1 MLLLGAAIGTVGAFA
16 AAARAEDGT
25 AKQDQKVEKVTVTG
39 SRIPKKDYSSN
50 SPIATITSQQIKD
63 SGAVTVEQLLNTL
76 PEVVPTAGRGSDN
89 QSSFGGAGGNST
101 VDLRGAGP
109 NRVLVLMN
117 GHRIAPNDVAGS
129 QDLNTIPAQL
139 VERVE
144 VVTGGASSVYG
155 SDAISGVV
163 NFIMKHDYQGA
174 DVDSQYFV
182 TERGDGNEWTLNGV
196 VGANAP
202 DDRGNVTLFAG
213 YNERQGIYASDRDFS
228 AFTYTQIKAS
238 SRGKGSPAYGSL
250 QGNFGA
256 LPIDNGG
263 FAPPEYNGT
272 SSTDPVG
279 VGNCHNSTLST
290 QLVYEAATNR
300 IRGYCNVLNQFG
312 GDRFNDSPFNYI
324 SFPAEQFHMNAS
336 GEYNLIGDSVVGYL
350 DTLYSNS
357 QSNQTIGPSP
367 AQAPICCLIFN
378 PRPTSL
384 ADAAQMNTYW
394 NQSALQTAIA
404 SRLDT
409 HGNPIPDAPVQF
421 NRRFPE
427 LGPRTRDNNSQVFEI
442 VTGLRGDLGDGW
454 SYDVYG
460 NYAETFASFDQ
471 GNDLYKDRV
480 IKAIR
485 NKVDESACGGSSS
498 ASINFFGLNT
508 LTPQDLCYLRIPAMN
523 ATSKLTQSIV
533 SASVTGD
540 LLQLPAGALGVA
552 GGFEYRE
559 EGFNNIPDA
568 ASQAGNIVGFNPAAP
583 AHGNFDVSEEFVEAN
598 VPLVADVPFVQ
609 YLGLE
614 LGYRY
619 SNYSSIGEAQTYK
632 AGGEWR
638 PIDGL
643 RFRAMYARADRAPN
657 LQELFQGG
665 DVSFPG
671 YTEPCV
677 GATGA
682 TLTFCDSSWHAM
694 GAGNS
699 GDTFTGSGYQQSNPQ
714 IQESIFGAQVAAVP
728 IRDEKANTWTV
739 GMVVTPPRWK
749 NFNLAIDY
757 YNIVINDLI
766 GQEFGGATG
775 KIAQCFNVDRNL
787 AAQSCQGLTRTFVG
801 DLVERISFQ
810 NIGQGTS
817 TGVDVEFNL
826 KVNADDVGLDPRYGS
841 LGVFFQGNW
850 DIEESLTGQDQV
862 GVLVENFA
870 LPEYSATTRFTY
882 DVADWHFAWNTQWL
896 DHISDAVNGSV
907 QPATWYHQVSASWN
921 LSDNIRINGGISNLF
936 DQQPRLFERGLLA
949 GNSNTDPQRYDIYGR
964 SYFFGMTVR
973 Y

>member
-1 MLLLGAAIGTVGAFA
+1 MAGAAVATVGAYSAAFA
-16 AAARAEDGT
+16 DDAP
-25 AKQDQKVEKVTVTG
+25 QKVEKVTVTG

-50 SPIATITSQQIKD
+50 SPIATITAQQIKD

-89 QSSFGGAGGNST
+89 QSAFGGAGGNAT

-117 GHRIAPNDVAGS
+117 GHRIAPNDIAGTV
-129 QDLNTIPAQL
+129 DLNTIPAAL

-155 SDAISGVV
+155 SDAVSGVV

-182 TERGDGNEWTLNGV
+182 TERGDGNEFTLTGV

-202 DDRGNVTLFAG
+202 DNRGNVTLFAG
-213 YNERQGIYASDRDFS
+213 YNQREGIKADARDFS
-228 AFTYTQIKAS
+228 AFTFTNVKAGN
-238 SRGKGSPAYGSL
+238 RGKGSPAYGSF
-250 QGNFGA
+250 QGGFA
-256 LPIDNGG
+256 AEPINNGG
-263 FAPPEYNGT
+263 FTPPEYNGT

-279 VGNCHNSTLST
+279 VGNCNNATTST
-290 QLVYEAATNR
+290 QIVFEANPSGVGSGRT
-300 IRGYCNVLNQFG
+300 RGYCNVLNQFG

-324 SFPAEQFHMNAS
+324 SFPAEQFHISAS
-336 GEYNLIGDSVVGYL
+336 GEYSLIGDSVVGYL
-350 DTLYSNS
+350 DTTYSNS

-367 AQAPICCLIFN
+367 AQAPVCCLVFN

-384 ADAAQMNTYW
+384 ADAAQMNVFW
-394 NQSALQTAIA
+394 NQSALQGALSA
-404 SRLDT
+404 RAA
-409 HGNPIPDAPVQF
+409 PDSPVQF

-427 LGPRTRDNNSQVFEI
+427 LGPRTRDNDSQTFQMI
-442 VTGLRGDLGDGW
+442 TGLKGDLGDGW
-454 SYDVYG
+454 AYDVYG
-460 NYAETFASFDQ
+460 SYAETFASFDQ

-480 IKAIR
+480 INALR
-485 NKVDESACGGSSS
+485 NQVNETSCGGSAT
-498 ASINFFGLNT
+498 ASINFFGKNT

-523 ATSKLTQSIV
+523 ATSKLTQSVV

-559 EGFNNIPDA
+559 EGFNNVPDA
-568 ASQAGNIVGFNPAAP
+568 ATQAGNIVGFNPASP
-583 AHGNFDVSEEFVEAN
+583 AHGRFDVSEEFVEAN
-598 VPLVADVPFVQ
+598 VPLVSDVPLVQ

-632 AGGEWR
+632 AGGEWK

-643 RFRAMYARADRAPN
+643 RFRAMYARADRAPD

-671 YTEPCV
+671 YTEPCI

-682 TLTFCDSSWHAM
+682 TLAFCNSSWHSL
-694 GAGNS
+694 GAGNP
-699 GDTFTGSGYQQSNPQ
+699 GDTFSSSGYTQTNPQ
-714 IQESIFGAQVAAVP
+714 NQVSIFGAQVAGVP

-739 GMVVTPPRWK
+739 GMVITPPHWK
-749 NFNLAIDY
+749 NFNAAIDY
-757 YNIVINDLI
+757 YNIVVNDLI
-766 GQEFGGATG
+766 GLEFGGPGG
-775 KIAQCFNVDRNL
+775 KITQCFTVDQNL
-787 AAQSCQGLTRTFVG
+787 AAQSCQGFTRTFTG
-801 DLVERISFQ
+801 DLVENISFQ
-810 NIGQGTS
+810 NIGTGTS
-817 TGVDVEFNL
+817 TGVDLEMNL
-826 KVNADDVGLDPRYGS
+826 KLNADDFGLDPHYGS
-841 LGVFFQGNW
+841 LSMFFQGNW
-850 DIEESLTGQDQV
+850 DIEQSFTGVDQV
-862 GVLVENFA
+862 GINFEGFS
-870 LPEYSATTRFTY
+870 LPEYAMTTRFNY
-882 DVADWHFAWNTQWL
+882 DVGDWHFAWNTQWL
-896 DHISDAVNGSV
+896 DHVADPVSGAV
-907 QPATWYHQVSASWN
+907 QPGTWYHQVAASWN
-921 LSDNIRINGGISNLF
+921 LSDNVRINGGISNLF
-936 DQQPRLFERGLLA
+936 DQQPRLFERGGLG